1 MGNIDSTGSRNH
13 WASSLSYLSSIVN
26 IFFYIFLFFMVKD
39 IAFSLSSKLGSEI
52 FQEGLTGVASYLWGK
67 VRGND
72 IFHILYIITLIVGL
86 INSSF
91 YFFKRRSSLP
101 SFIQL
106 KFDVESLSSPTCTS
120 ALYFIVFLIGIYFS
134 VTSSAIN
141 SWITGSK
148 AMSNGTAKLFSYVI
162 ATLFMSIIIFLLNQ
176 IALGKK
182 RKQEEQQSMDKY
194 QSKIEQLEN
203 IIRLAPPNGFAKNLS
218 HYVDVADDFVQ
229 IIIKKSQAINKDIEA
244 AKVYFELKKPEDI
257 FKGIEF
263 LKTKILADS
272 FRKNKSEVKE
282 LIELLEKAQNTNA
295 EYIRAILVS
304 YARLA
309 ALFDGVVPSRKDK
322 NIYRANLMLKYS
334 KNDKKMPELRGF
346 RYVPSVLVEQGVAE
360 LQNYLTLHEEH
371 SVQVYSEKVGIAKRG
386 ESKEVIPV
394 KFDPDSDIKS
404 FSLPFFLE
412 ESQRNYN
419 CFGAPRAVAEVEC
432 QFINDTAKEID
443 NWRESQESPRE
454 IIDEASKYFGKRDI
468 AKSIIS
474 MPLMHSRYD
483 EDHKLAK
490 NVMGVVNIYRDKK
503 NLMMGNTEK
512 QEQFEHITTPLNFA
526 LSKIVAHEMVYRYYG
541 NILSHF
547 IESECGSDKGDVTN

>member
-1 MGNIDSTGSRNH
+1 MSNTDSSGDRNN
-13 WASSLSYLSSIVN
+13 WARPLSYLSLIVN
-26 IFFYIFLFFMVKD
+26 IFFYIFIFLMVKD
-39 IAFSLSSKLGSEI
+39 IAYSFSSKLGSEI
-52 FQEGLTGVASYLWGK
+52 FQEGLTGVVSYLWGK

-86 INSSF
+86 INSGF

-101 SFIQL
+101 SFIKL
-106 KFDVESLSSPTCTS
+106 KFDLESLSSPTCTS

-141 SWITGSK
+141 SWITARE
-148 AMSNGTAKLFSYVI
+148 AMSLGTAKLFSYVI

-176 IALGKK
+176 IALGKR
-182 RKQEEQQSMDKY
+182 RKQEEQKNMDAY
-194 QSKIEQLEN
+194 QSKIDQLEN

-229 IIIKKSQAINKDIEA
+229 IILKRNHNINNSIEA
-244 AKVYFELKKPEDI
+244 ARAYFDLKNPKDI

-263 LKTKILADS
+263 LKTKIFADR
-272 FRKNKSEVKE
+272 FCKNKSGVEK
-282 LIELLEKAQNTNA
+282 IIGLLEEAQNTNA
-295 EYIRAILVS
+295 QYIRAILVS

-334 KNDKKMPELRGF
+334 KSDKKMPELSDF
-346 RYVPSVLVEQGVAE
+346 RYVPSVLVEQGGAE
-360 LQNYLTLHEEH
+360 LQHYLTLHEEH

-386 ESKEVIPV
+386 KSKEVIPV
-394 KFDPDSDIKS
+394 QFEPDSDIKS

-412 ESQRNYN
+412 ESQKNYN
-419 CFGAPRAVAEVEC
+419 CFGAPRAVADVEC
-432 QFINDTAKEID
+432 QFINDTIKEID

-454 IIDEASKYFGKRDI
+454 IIDEASKYFGRRDI

-512 QEQFEHITTPLNFA
+512 QEQFEYITTPLNFA
-526 LSKIVAHEMVYRYYG
+526 LSKIVAHDMVYRYYG

-547 IESECGSDKGDVTN
+547 IESECDSDKGDVTN